1 MGNLYIYG
9 CSFSQGSWV
18 NIKEPGAHWPFYMNQ
33 FQSWY
38 WGSQVADHFGLEL
51 KERAIGGGAN
61 YTTLSRVI
69 EDSHHYSKGDKV
81 IIGLTKGNRY
91 SLEPIRKMDFE
102 QGEVTIDT
110 YSDINVGM
118 ANAYFRKEESGE
130 LERLKDD
137 FTKKYFNSK
146 TLGDRFGDDEFGLL
160 MHFHSIWR
168 SGLEPEY
175 AKHYDRQFKQLQ
187 GMLHRS
193 GVDSYIWQYDIWGEF
208 QRVVDWLEIRRN
220 IYQRKVDYHWSP
232 NGNTS
237 FAAYAISQILQ
248 DNSYWD
254 KSGVQSYK
262 KTLNHNILGGLKP
275 YVDTNFVVD
284 TSWYDEKTYPW
295 LKNRKDIY

>member
-18 NIKEPGAHWPFYMNQ
+18 NIKKHANYSPFYQNQ

-38 WGSQVADHFGLEL
+38 WGVQVANYFGLGL
-51 KERAIGGGAN
+51 QERAIGGGAN
-61 YTTLSRVI
+61 YTTLSRVM
-69 EDSHHYSKGDKV
+69 EDSHQYSKGDKV

-102 QGEVTIDT
+102 QGEITMDT

-118 ANAYFRKEESGE
+118 ANEYFRREDSGE
-130 LERLKDD
+130 LERLKDNFKNNF
-137 FTKKYFNSK
+137 FTSA
-146 TLGDRFGDDEFGLL
+146 TLDGFGDDELGIL
-160 MHFHSIWR
+160 MHFHKIWR
-168 SGLEPEY
+168 ADLETVY
-175 AKHYDRQFKQLQ
+175 AKHYDDQFKQLQ
-187 GMLHRS
+187 GMLYRS
-193 GVDSYIWQYDIWGEF
+193 GVDSYIWQHDIWGEF
-208 QRVVDWLEIRRN
+208 QRVIDWLEMRRN
-220 IYQRKVDYHWSP
+220 LNQRKKDWHWSP

-262 KTLNHNILGGLKP
+262 KILNHNILSDLKP
-275 YVDTNFVVD
+275 FVDTNFELD
-284 TSWYDEKTYPW
+284 TSWCDEKTYPW